1 MTVLLQMCGINGGNE
16 HEGYLRVGWKC
27 LAEAGSSMGR
37 NSSVLFKFG
46 ALPSLSSHT
55 VTVLCLCPEI
65 QNSDNRMSFAAMGC
79 ELKNGLLKYNG
90 LLKCKSK
97 GSEMTSGE

>member
-1 MTVLLQMCGINGGNE
+1 MFSRGWELNGE
-16 HEGYLRVGWKC
+16 EQQCV
-27 LAEAGSSMGR
+27 
-37 NSSVLFKFG
+37 VVG

-55 VTVLCLCPEI
+55 ITVLCLYPEI
-65 QNSDNRMSFAAMGC
+65 QNSDYRMSFAAMGC